1 MSEEVYYLTGE
12 EKAPAIIWAHALA
25 PGKVKWR
32 GDKDGHIL
40 GAQGEIIGS
49 YYEDRHHSGYSVW
62 TKEYAG
68 FAYHDELELGDSQ
81 KEV

>member
-1 MSEEVYYLTGE
+1 MEEIYYLTAE

-25 PGKVKWR
+25 PGKCKWR
-32 GDKDGHIL
+32 GDKDLHIL

-49 YYEDRHHSGYSVW
+49 YYHSSLGHAYSVW

-68 FAYHDELELGDSQ
+68 YAYPEELEIL
-81 KEV
+81 EAR